1 MPKRMGT
8 SSYSNQFAGT
18 AVAEPVHPIRCMTE
32 MSGPSGDMDLQTVTR
47 SFPNHVY
54 GRPAIAKPIDSGI
67 FVDEFPEEASTRAS
81 SVAIANYQVPNVRKQ
96 LINNHHSGYDSGSR
110 TVGSSLKWNG
120 SNNGKVTT
128 TNQRMHPQHTVTRHR
143 PVDRNDFVKYV
154 EFGFDTPVNTS
165 LYGND
170 FIPLVGSAK
179 SPVQRQG
186 STISLERSNLSRF
199 EEATS
204 YGAQFTGEAGEALPS
219 LSEMDNQLR
228 SSIEFK

>member
-1 MPKRMGT
+1 MPKRFGT
-8 SSYSNQFAGT
+8 SSYSNQFAGS
-18 AVAEPVHPIRCMTE
+18 AGEPVAPIRCMTE

-54 GRPAIAKPIDSGI
+54 GRPAIARPIDSGI
-67 FVDEFPEEASTRAS
+67 FVDEFPEDACTTRAS
-81 SVAIANYQVPNVRKQ
+81 SVAIANYQVPIVRKK

-120 SNNGKVTT
+120 SSNGKNTT
-128 TNQRMHPQHTVTRHR
+128 TNQRMHPQHSVKRYH

-154 EFGFDTPVNTS
+154 EFGYDTPVNTS

-170 FIPLVGSAK
+170 FIPLVGAK
-179 SPVQRQG
+179 SPIQRQG

-204 YGAQFTGEAGEALPS
+204 YGAQFTGEPAEAVPS

-228 SSIEFK
+228 SSIELK